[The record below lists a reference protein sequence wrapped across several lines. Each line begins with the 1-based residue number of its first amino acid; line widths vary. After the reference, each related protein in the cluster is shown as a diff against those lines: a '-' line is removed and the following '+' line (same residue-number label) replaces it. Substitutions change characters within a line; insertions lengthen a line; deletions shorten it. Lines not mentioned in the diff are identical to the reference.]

1 MTELTTAEAAELLG
15 VDTSTVARLA
25 RAGDLPHARR
35 VGTCW
40 LFDERAVRRLRDKR
54 AGETRPG
61 RPPGKRGAK

>member
-1 MTELTTAEAAELLG
+1 MTELTTAEAAAILG

-40 LFDERAVRRLRDKR
+40 LFDERKVLRLREQR
-54 AGETRPG
+54 AAEVRPG
-61 RPPGKRGAK
+61 RPPGKRGGK